1 MEVGPHLLRHGGV
14 SERGTIYP
22 ELQRAPWCL
31 GRQGGGFYPLHWRRC
46 CVVAVG
52 ADVGT
57 GVDVVVGFVGV
68 SR

>member
-1 MEVGPHLLRHGGV
+1 MVPGG
-14 SERGTIYP
+14 E
-22 ELQRAPWCL
+22 
-31 GRQGGGFYPLHWRRC
+31 QGCGFYPLYWRRC